1 MKRLICILYI
11 LACFILSYAQN
22 EKQELNKS
30 QLVGTSWIQEDGEYV
45 WKISFLMV
53 IIRQSMEKKEGPCQN
68 IDLYII

>member
-30 QLVGTSWIQEDGEYV
+30 QLVGTSWIQEDG
-45 WKISFLMV
+45 
-53 IIRQSMEKKEGPCQN
+53 
-68 IDLYII
+68 